1 MTFADKL
8 IRLRK
13 RNGMSQED
21 LADKL
26 GVSRQAISKWEG
38 MLSVPDL
45 QNVLKISELFNV
57 TTDYLLKDGIVEENA
72 GAAVAAG
79 VAERDGK
86 ARARAVADFPVDEEE
101 EEFFE
106 IGRYDTGAD
115 AVVEEKKTDVR
126 LFCVAGVLILISAIL
141 SLVSIISSAAAGA
154 KLDFVNFLDLIF
166 SCVAGIVLIC
176 SIKREKIAA
185 ISFALLL
192 AVSLISSF
200 NYFISAFR
208 YPQYF
213 VHFIVKL
220 CDVAFYVMAIITL
233 FFKKPLKKVVCA
245 MAVMPSVGA
254 VLNGIYYIAT
264 VEWSGRFIVFYPYS
278 AYFISM
284 ILMAVAMAGSNV
296 KKRSGNENIGLAGL
310 TLIVMGYAMT
320 LSFLIVST
328 AFPFENLLT
337 LRNLTVIYMALSSV
351 INVIGYVLL
360 PWLICYESKKP
371 VKGVSAKKGYF
382 NIAAHILLTG
392 VTAYI
397 WHWVWVYRTSD
408 TVRGYKGGGGL
419 PAWVQLILYVFVP
432 FYHIYW
438 FYKHGRDISEQ
449 EKLIGRADKKLDAVT
464 VVFAVLTPFVASV
477 VLQDR
482 LNAVAIAKSESIEET
497 DLEAAVI

>member
-166 SCVAGIVLIC
+166 SCVAGTVLIC

-220 CDVAFYVMAIITL
+220 CNVAFYVMAIIAL

-328 AFPFENLLT
+328 VQA

-351 INVIGYVLL
+351 INVMGYVLL

-371 VKGVSAKKGYF
+371 VKGVSEKKGYF
-382 NIAAHILLTG
+382 NIVAHILLTG

-408 TVRGYKGGGGL
+408 VVRGYRDGNGL
-419 PAWVQLILYVFVP
+419 PAWVQLILYIIVP

-438 FYKHGRDISEQ
+438 FYKHGRDISVE
-449 EKLIGRADKKLDAVT
+449 EEAIGRASKKLNIVT
-464 VVFAVLTPFVASV
+464 IVFAVITPFVASV
-477 VLQDR
+477 VLQNR
-482 LNAVAIAKSESIEET
+482 LNAVAVAKSESIEKAGEGET
-497 DLEAAVI
+497 AVI